1 MPIVKLTQ
9 NFITNNLQCPEGKT
23 RIEYCD
29 DGTGMYAEVR
39 ATSQGQGTYYLR
51 YKQNGTGKTCH
62 QKIGRTSEISLTDA
76 RKKAMAFK
84 AEIAQGSDPRGE
96 EKAKQ
101 AAQTFSEFFE
111 ERLLPY
117 LKQRKRSWEK
127 DEGMFRLRLKE
138 EFGHLR
144 LDQITKHHA
153 QSFHSKLKAGGLSAA
168 TCDHHVKLLRYALNI
183 AVEWDMLEQNPL
195 ARVNLFNEDN
205 KVQNSLG
212 DAELQHLL
220 TVLRTDEN
228 RPICQIALFL
238 LSTGARLMEA
248 LSAEWKNID
257 LQNRM
262 WRIPAATAKS
272 KRVKSIPLN
281 DAAID
286 VLNQLDTEGK
296 FQHVFINV
304 KTGKPFVNVHKVWE
318 RLRMDAGLPNLRLHD
333 LRHAHATLLIN
344 AGRSLYEVQHI
355 LGHSDPKVTQR
366 YAHLSTKSLQDA
378 SNCASLAI
386 NKAMQVPV

>member
-1 MPIVKLTQ
+1 MPVLKLTQ
-9 NFITNNLQCPEGKT
+9 SFLANNLQCPEGKS

-29 DGTGMYAEVR
+29 DGTGMYVEVR

-51 YKQNGTGKTCH
+51 YKDRSGKTCH
-62 QKIGRTSEISLTDA
+62 QRLGRTTAISLDEA
-76 RKKAMAFK
+76 RKKAKALQ
-84 AEIAQGSDPRGE
+84 AEIAAGSDPRGE
-96 EKAKQ
+96 ERARL
-101 AAQTFSEFFE
+101 AAQTFTEFFE
-111 ERLLPY
+111 DRLLPY

-153 QSFHSKLKAGGLSAA
+153 QSFHSKLKAGGLSGA

-183 AVEWDMLEQNPL
+183 AVEWEMLDQNQL

-212 DAELQHLL
+212 DVELQRLL

-228 RPICQIALFL
+228 RPICQVALFL

-248 LSAEWKNID
+248 LSAEWKNVD

-286 VLNQLDTEGK
+286 ILNQLETEDK

-318 RLRMDAGLPNLRLHD
+318 RLRKDAGMPNLRLHD

-366 YAHLSTKSLQDA
+366 YAHLSTKSLQEA
-378 SNCASLAI
+378 SNCASVII
-386 NKAMQVPV
+386 NGAMRVPV

>member
-9 NFITNNLQCPEGKT
+9 SFIEHDLQCPEGKT

-29 DGTGMYAEVR
+29 KELPGMYVLVSAAGNV
-39 ATSQGQGTYYLR
+39 ASFFLR
-51 YKQNGTGKTCH
+51 YKDRAGKTCH
-62 QKIGRTSEISLTDA
+62 QKIGRTSDISLADA
-76 RKKAMAFK
+76 RKQAKALK
-84 AEIAQGSDPRGE
+84 AEIAAGSDPRGE
-96 EKAKQ
+96 ERAKQ
-101 AAQTFSEFFE
+101 AAQTFAEFFE
-111 ERLLPY
+111 DRLLPY

-153 QSFHSKLKAGGLSAA
+153 QAFHSNLKAGGLSGA

-183 AVEWDMLEQNPL
+183 AVEWDMLDQNPL

-205 KVQNSLG
+205 KVQNSLD
-212 DAELQHLL
+212 DAQLQCLL

-281 DAAID
+281 DAAIF
-286 VLNQLDTEGK
+286 VLSELQE
-296 FQHVFINV
+296 
-304 KTGKPFVNVHKVWE
+304 TGGDFS
-318 RLRMDAGLPNLRLHD
+318 MF
-333 LRHAHATLLIN
+333 
-344 AGRSLYEVQHI
+344 S
-355 LGHSDPKVTQR
+355 
-366 YAHLSTKSLQDA
+366 
-378 SNCASLAI
+378 
-386 NKAMQVPV
+386 

>member
-9 NFITNNLQCPEGKT
+9 NFIEHDLQCPEDKT

-29 DGTGMYAEVR
+29 KELPGLYVLVSAAGNVA
-39 ATSQGQGTYYLR
+39 SFFLR
-51 YKQNGTGKTCH
+51 YKDGAGKTCH
-62 QKIGRTSEISLTDA
+62 QKIARTSEISLAEA
-76 RKKAMAFK
+76 RKQVKALKVSISA
-84 AEIAQGSDPRGE
+84 GSDPRGE

-101 AAQTFSEFFE
+101 AAQTFAEFFDD
-111 ERLLPY
+111 RLLPY

-153 QSFHSKLKAGGLSAA
+153 QSFHSNLKAEGLAGA

-195 ARVNLFNEDN
+195 ARLKLFNEDN
-205 KVQNSLG
+205 KVMNSLD
-212 DAELQHLL
+212 DAQLQRLL

-228 RPICQIALFL
+228 RPICQVALFL
-238 LSTGARLMEA
+238 ISTGARLMEA

-257 LQNRM
+257 QQNRL
-262 WRIPAATAKS
+262 WRIPAAAAKS

-281 DAAID
+281 DAAIS
-286 VLNQLDTEGK
+286 VLSQLETEGK
-296 FQHVFINV
+296 FEHVFINI

-318 RLRMDAGLPNLRLHD
+318 RLRNDAGLPNLRLHD
-333 LRHAHATLLIN
+333 LRHWHASALVN
-344 AGRSLYEVQHI
+344 SGRSLYEVQHI

-366 YAHLSTKSLQDA
+366 YAHLSTKSLQEA
-378 SNCASLAI
+378 SNCASVII
-386 NKAMQVPV
+386 NEGMRVSP

>member
-1 MPIVKLTQ
+1 MPVVKLTQ
-9 NFITNNLQCPEGKT
+9 NFVTNNLQCPEGKS

-29 DGTGMYAEVR
+29 DGTGMYIEVR

-51 YKQNGTGKTCH
+51 YRNKLNVTAH
-62 QKIGRTSEISLTDA
+62 QKLGRTTGISLDEA
-76 RKKAMAFK
+76 RKKAKALQ

-101 AAQTFSEFFE
+101 AAQTFAEFFE
-111 ERLLPY
+111 DRLLPY

-153 QSFHSKLKAGGLSAA
+153 QSFHSNLKAGGLSGA

-183 AVEWDMLEQNPL
+183 AVEWDMLDQNPI
-195 ARVNLFNEDN
+195 ARVRLFNEDN
-205 KVQNSLG
+205 KVMNSLD
-212 DAELQHLL
+212 DAQLQRLL

-228 RPICQIALFL
+228 RPICQVALFL
-238 LSTGARLMEA
+238 ISTGARLMEA

-257 LQNRM
+257 QQNRL
-262 WRIPAATAKS
+262 WRIPAAAAKS

-281 DAAID
+281 DAAIS
-286 VLNQLDTEGK
+286 VLSQLETEGK
-296 FQHVFINV
+296 FEHVFINI

-318 RLRMDAGLPNLRLHD
+318 RLREAAGMPNLRLHD

-344 AGRSLYEVQHI
+344 AGRTLYEVQHI

-366 YAHLSTKSLQDA
+366 YAHLSTKSLQEA
-378 SNCASLAI
+378 SNCASIII
-386 NKAMQVPV
+386 NEGMRVSP

>member
-9 NFITNNLQCPEGKT
+9 HYIDHDLRCPEGKV
-23 RIEYCD
+23 RVELVD
-29 DGTGMYAEVR
+29 ADLPGMYILVSA
-39 ATSQGQGTYYLR
+39 AGKTASFFLR
-51 YKQNGTGKTCH
+51 YKDRAGKTCH
-62 QKIGRTSEISLTDA
+62 QKLGRTSALSLVEA
-76 RKKAMAFK
+76 RKQANSLKVS
-84 AEIAQGSDPRGE
+84 IAAGSDPRGE
-96 EKAKQ
+96 ERAKL
-101 AAQTFSEFFE
+101 AAQTFAEFFE
-111 ERLLPY
+111 DRLLPY

-153 QSFHSKLKAGGLSAA
+153 QSFHSKLKSGGLSGA

-195 ARVNLFNEDN
+195 ARVNLFNLDN
-205 KVQNSLG
+205 RVQNSLG
-212 DAELQHLL
+212 DVELQRLL
-220 TVLRTDEN
+220 TVLRTDGN
-228 RPICQIALFL
+228 RPICQVALFL

-281 DAAID
+281 DAAIS
-286 VLNQLDTEGK
+286 VLSQLETEGK

-304 KTGKPFVNVHKVWE
+304 KTGKPFVNLHKVWS
-318 RLRMDAGLPNLRLHD
+318 RLRKDAGLPSLRLHD

-366 YAHLSTKSLQDA
+366 YAHLSTKSLQEA
-378 SNCASLAI
+378 SNCASVII
-386 NKAMQVPV
+386 NEAMRVPV

>member
-9 NFITNNLQCPEGKT
+9 NFISHDLHCPAGKS

-29 DGTGMYAEVR
+29 DGTGMYVEVR
-39 ATSQGQGTYYLR
+39 ATSEGQGTYYLR
-51 YKQNGTGKTCH
+51 YKDNAGKTCH
-62 QKIGRTSEISLTDA
+62 QKIGRTTETTLVDA
-76 RKKAMAFK
+76 RKKATALK
-84 AEIAQGSDPRGE
+84 AEIALGADPRGE
-96 EKAKQ
+96 ERAKL
-101 AAQTFSEFFE
+101 AAQTFAEFFE

-127 DEGMFRLRLKE
+127 DESMFRLRLKE
-138 EFGHLR
+138 EFGALR
-144 LDQITKHHA
+144 LNQITKHHA
-153 QSFHSKLKAGGLSAA
+153 QSFHSHLKAEGLAGA

-183 AVEWDMLEQNPL
+183 AVEWDMLDENPL
-195 ARVNLFNEDN
+195 ARVKLFNEDN

-212 DAELQHLL
+212 DVELQRLL

-228 RPICQIALFL
+228 RPICQVALFL

-257 LQNRM
+257 LENRL
-262 WRIPAATAKS
+262 WRIPASTSKS

-281 DAAID
+281 DAAIHI
-286 VLNQLDTEGK
+286 LNQLETEGE

-318 RLRMDAGLPNLRLHD
+318 RLRKEAGLPNLRLHD

-378 SNCASLAI
+378 SNCASVAI

>member
-1 MPIVKLTQ
+1 MPVLKLTPS
-9 NFITNNLQCPEGKT
+9 FITNNLQCPEGKS

-29 DGTGMYAEVR
+29 DGTGMYVEVR

-51 YKQNGTGKTCH
+51 YKDRAGKTCH
-62 QKIGRTSEISLTDA
+62 QKIGKTSGVSLVEA
-76 RKKAMAFK
+76 RKQANALKVS
-84 AEIAQGSDPRGE
+84 IAAGSDPRGE
-96 EKAKQ
+96 ERAKQ
-101 AAQTFSEFFE
+101 AAQTFTEFFE
-111 ERLLPY
+111 DRLMPY

-127 DEGMFRLRLKE
+127 DEGMFRLRLKA

-153 QSFHSKLKAGGLSAA
+153 QSFHSSLKADGLAGA

-183 AVEWDMLEQNPL
+183 AVEWEMLDQNPL

-212 DAELQHLL
+212 DVELQRLL

-228 RPICQIALFL
+228 RPICQVALFL

-248 LSAEWKNID
+248 ISAEWKNID

-281 DAAID
+281 DAAIS
-286 VLNQLDTEGK
+286 VLSQLETEGK

-318 RLRMDAGLPNLRLHD
+318 RLRNDAGLPNLRLHD

-366 YAHLSTKSLQDA
+366 YAHLSTKSLQEA
-378 SNCASLAI
+378 SNCASIII
-386 NKAMQVPV
+386 NEAMRVPV

>member
-1 MPIVKLTQ
+1 MPVVKLTQ
-9 NFITNNLQCPEGKT
+9 NFITHELQCPESKS

-29 DGTGMYAEVR
+29 DGTGMYVEVR
-39 ATSQGQGTYYLR
+39 ATSQGRGTYYLR
-51 YKQNGTGKTCH
+51 YKDRAGKTCH
-62 QKIGRTSEISLTDA
+62 QKIGRTSEINLAEA
-76 RKKAMAFK
+76 RKQANALKVS
-84 AEIAQGSDPRGE
+84 IAAGSDPRGE
-96 EKAKQ
+96 ERARQ
-101 AAQTFSEFFE
+101 AAQTFTEFFE
-111 ERLLPY
+111 DRLLPY

-153 QSFHSKLKAGGLSAA
+153 QSFHSKLKAGGLSGA

-212 DAELQHLL
+212 DVELQRLL

-248 LSAEWKNID
+248 LSAEWKNVD

-286 VLNQLDTEGK
+286 ILNQLETEGK
-296 FQHVFINV
+296 FHHVFINV

-318 RLRMDAGLPNLRLHD
+318 RLREAAGMPSLRLHD

-366 YAHLSTKSLQDA
+366 YAHLSTKSLQEA
-378 SNCASLAI
+378 SNCASIVI
-386 NKAMQVPV
+386 NEGMRMPV